1 MFSDCLSSHACE
13 RLEEKLSGSNPR
25 WWVYQTWRQVNT
37 SSLARRRR
45 SQKRN
50 NFDHSPSKTL
60 TPERWLR
67 PFRPT
72 QTLLRCEEHDSWVS
86 VTWVDGEIAGVG
98 KTDWKWPKPG
108 RGKTWTLK
116 PDPKSHSSL
125 ATQRPLASL
134 PSWPTRTKSFP
145 QTLPSQHHHPV
156 SQEQVV
162 CIIEAHPLHQG
173 VCSLVTLNGHPCD
186 PGEPFLT
193 PVHLE
198 ILEYQHKSFLFR
210 SCLQSLDWQLRVA
223 WHLDWVW
230 LQPRRCSKD
239 IQNPKLDQFCHY
251 SGDWLWSVP
260 SRCERPKTDP
270 GSDCL
275 LAATQ
280 VKDNGW

>member
-1 MFSDCLSSHACE
+1 MPQVAEASHFNDIFCCDILRLQQQHHWLIPSQQRYVFWLSFISCLWEIE
-13 RLEEKLSGSNPR
+13 RKIT
-25 WWVYQTWRQVNT
+25 WVQSQVVSLPNLAPGQHQVSRQTT
-37 SSLARRRR
+37 
-45 SQKRN
+45 KE
-50 NFDHSPSKTL
+50 
-60 TPERWLR
+60 PEAEQ
-67 PFRPT
+67 FRP
-72 QTLLRCEEHDSWVS
+72 QS
-86 VTWVDGEIAGVG
+86 VKDFDPREVAEALQANPDIAQVWKTDYVIGLVVKFIILGVG

-223 WHLDWVW
+223 WYLDWVW
-230 LQPRRCSKD
+230 LQSRR
-239 IQNPKLDQFCHY
+239 Y
-251 SGDWLWSVP
+251 
-260 SRCERPKTDP
+260 
-270 GSDCL
+270 
-275 LAATQ
+275 
-280 VKDNGW
+280 